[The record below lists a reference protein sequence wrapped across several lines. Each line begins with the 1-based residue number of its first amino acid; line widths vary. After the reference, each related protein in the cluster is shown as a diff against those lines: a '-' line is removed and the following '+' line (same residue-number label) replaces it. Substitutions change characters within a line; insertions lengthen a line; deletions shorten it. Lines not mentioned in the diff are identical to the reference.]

1 MRRFP
6 ALILILSIL
15 WTILAGSAAGN
26 TDTTLESNHVPAVI
40 KLGTC
45 MNSAPYEFV
54 DNKGNYSGITADY
67 VRLLDKKL
75 GREFKRT
82 RCTDRERMFLAVDLR
97 DVDFIPLV
105 ERTPELL
112 KSMDFIFP
120 YIQQPAVI
128 VTRENSGLGNTL
140 SSLKGR
146 TIALPYRSGVRTYI
160 EKLYGDNINL
170 RSIIGP
176 ASSTLETVLIGD
188 ADAAI
193 LDLAVAAD
201 LLKRD
206 RFDDMEI
213 SGFTDYVAVRGMAV
227 RKGMEHL
234 QTEILTAL
242 NSISPEEHSQIHEK
256 WFIPKTVPFY
266 KDDRLI
272 AWTLIISGLCL
283 GGFALILGWNA
294 SLKSVVRKRT
304 ASLEAVNSMLMQ
316 SITASTEQ
324 DTCEICLDR
333 ILETIQAELAFLA
346 VQTEAGLDIR
356 CTSPGTDLEF
366 LPIHTETVKQ
376 TCEKRSGQID
386 LQSCADANYGI
397 PRHLILVRFSNN
409 EREQLVAGIARDE
422 IFSDESVLVFETLVP
437 TFEQVLS
444 RKRAELRLL
453 EKDKQILRAQRMESL
468 GTMAGGIAH
477 DFNNILGAIIA
488 NGEMIEMF
496 HQLEDEGTNDK
507 VSAILTA
514 AYRGRDVVR
523 QVLDFARPRN
533 ESAKPLKLNGLIKET
548 ESLLRA
554 SLPQSCKITLDLE
567 DDVIIM
573 ANSTQISQVI
583 MNLCMNAAQAMD
595 KEGGEIRIALRTGN
609 RIPQDLINGTEID
622 SNRSVMMRIKD
633 NGPGMGKE
641 VLERIF
647 DPFFTTKPPGEGTG
661 LGLAVVAGIVSSY
674 GGNIKVESTPGRGA
688 EFNILF
694 PLCDDI
700 PMEEINDFN
709 DSEYGAGRIL
719 FVDDQQDLLDS
730 YTEVLEKFGYSV
742 NPFSDPLLAFEAFKN
757 NPASYSLMLTD
768 YNMPGMAGDELA
780 RSVMEIRPDLPVV
793 LCTGYSSR
801 FDESKA
807 EGLGLAALLKKP
819 VSIRELNEAVAKFID
834 LGEA

>member
-1 MRRFP
+1 MRVFP
-6 ALILILSIL
+6 ALFLMLTIL
-15 WTILAGSAAGN
+15 WTVLAGPAAGN
-26 TDTTLESNHVPAVI
+26 ETAALESDHAPALI

-45 MNSAPYEFV
+45 MNSSPYEFV

-67 VRLLDKKL
+67 VRLLSKKL

-82 RCTDRERMFLAVDLR
+82 RCTDQERMFLAVELG

-112 KSMDFIFP
+112 KNMDFIFP
-120 YIQQPAVI
+120 YIQQPTVI
-128 VTRENSGLGNTL
+128 VTREKSSFGKTL
-140 SSLKGR
+140 SSLKGK
-146 TIALPYRSGVRTYI
+146 TIALPYRAGVRTYI
-160 EKLYGDNINL
+160 NKLYGNNISL
-170 RSIIGP
+170 LSINGP
-176 ASSTLETVLIGD
+176 PSSTLEAVLIGD
-188 ADAAI
+188 ADAAV
-193 LDLAVAAD
+193 LDLAVAAN
-201 LLKRD
+201 LLERE
-206 RFDDMEI
+206 RFEDMEI

-227 RKGMEHL
+227 RKGMEL
-234 QTEILTAL
+234 LRTELLTAL
-242 NSISPEEHSQIHEK
+242 NSVSPEEQSEIHER
-256 WFIPKTVPFY
+256 WFTPETVPFY

-283 GGFALILGWNA
+283 GGFALILGWNT

-304 ASLEAVNSMLMQ
+304 ATLEAVNNMLMQ

-324 DTCEICLDR
+324 DTCEICLAR
-333 ILETIQAELAFLA
+333 ILEAIQAELAFLA
-346 VQTEAGLDIR
+346 VQTDTGLDIR
-356 CTSPGTDLEF
+356 CTSPGIDFDF
-366 LPIHTETVKQ
+366 LPIHTETVKE
-376 TCEKRSGQID
+376 TCEDQNGQID
-386 LQSCADANYGI
+386 LNTCAGRNYGI
-397 PRHLILVRFSNN
+397 PRHLMLVRFRNSN
-409 EREQLVAGIARDE
+409 REQLVAGIARDE
-422 IFSDESVLVFETLVP
+422 IFSDESVLVFKSLVP

-496 HQLEDEGTNDK
+496 HQPEDKGMTEK

-533 ESAKPLKLNGLIKET
+533 ESAKPLKLDGLIKET

-554 SLPQSCKITLDLE
+554 SLPQTCKIDLDLE
-567 DDVIIM
+567 DGVVVM
-573 ANSTQISQVI
+573 ANSTQISQVV

-595 KEGGEIRIALRTGN
+595 KEGGEIKIGLRTGN
-609 RIPQDLINGTEID
+609 RVPQDLISGTDID
-622 SNRSVMMRIKD
+622 PERAVMMRVRD
-633 NGPGMGKE
+633 NGPGMEKE
-641 VLERIF
+641 VLDRIF

-661 LGLAVVAGIVSSY
+661 LGLAVVAGIVTSY
-674 GGNIKVESTPGRGA
+674 GGRIKVDSTPGKGT
-688 EFNILF
+688 EFSISF
-694 PLCDDI
+694 PMCEDI
-700 PMEEINDFN
+700 PADDAEDFK
-709 DSEYGAGRIL
+709 DSEHGSGRIL
-719 FVDDQQDLLDS
+719 FVDDQQDLLES

-742 NPFSDPLLAFEAFKN
+742 NPFSDPLLALAAFKN
-757 NPASYSLMLTD
+757 NPGSYSLMLSD
-768 YNMPGMAGDELA
+768 YNMPGMSGDELS
-780 RSVMEIRPDLPVV
+780 RKVMEIRPELPVV

-834 LGEA
+834 LGEK